1 MSTPVPPPRWQRRA
15 DERPQELL
23 AAALAEFVERGYAAT
38 RLEAVA
44 RRAGVSKG
52 TLYLYYENK
61 VELFKAVVRA
71 ALVANLDQAEAVLAA
86 HQGGSRALLTR
97 FLGEF
102 TRQVADSPLSGIP
115 KLVMA
120 EAGNFP
126 EIARFY
132 YDEVVQRARGLV
144 QGVLRQGM
152 ASGEFRPV
160 DVDYAWRVVIA
171 PLMLGILWKHTFL
184 AFEPDGLDFERHLH
198 SHLDLLFDGLAARR
212 EPEPRAAKEA
222 T

>member
-1 MSTPVPPPRWQRRA
+1 MVSTSVPRPHSNSPRWQRRA
-15 DERPQELL
+15 EARPQELL
-23 AAALAEFVERGYAAT
+23 DAALDEFVTCGYAAT

-61 VELFKAVVRA
+61 AELFKAVVRA
-71 ALVANLDQAEAVLAA
+71 ALVVNLDAAERVAS
-86 HQGGSRALLTR
+86 GSGDSSRELLTR
-97 FLGEF
+97 FMTEF
-102 TRQVADSPLSGIP
+102 TRRVSSSPLSGIP

-132 YDEVVQRARGLV
+132 HDEVIRRG
-144 QGVLRQGM
+144 RQLIQAILKRGM
-152 ASGEFRPV
+152 DSGEFRPV

-171 PLMLGILWKHTFL
+171 PLMLGILWKHSFQ
-184 AFEPDGLDFERHLH
+184 AFDPVLVDFDRHLQ
-198 SHLDLLFDGLAARR
+198 SHLDLLFDGLAV
-212 EPEPRAAKEA
+212 AKD
-222 T
+222 